1 MRLILT
7 HQVSLVRTVGLYY
20 SLQFLSLA
28 DATVITFLGP
38 LATGLLG
45 YLVLGEKFTAREA
58 IGGVVSLS
66 GVVLIA
72 RPAFLFG
79 RKAADADLDTPM
91 GSDTLTSSNTTS
103 SLIVRGLAAMMNA
116 SIEPPALASTA
127 LNYAAVTSPDFETEG
142 VTERQRLLAVGL
154 ALLGVCGGAGA
165 YITIRAIGRRAS
177 ATHSVAY
184 FSLYSTIVSGILM
197 VATGTKFVL
206 PKSPKWCA
214 LLVCVGVF
222 GLAAQVRFH
231 YCADLISP
239 TNLLDSP
246 LRFCWHWDSSA
257 RKPVGPSRR
266 LISRSCL
273 PPCINLYFC
282 IFPSF
287 HSAPWV

>member
-1 MRLILT
+1 MP
-7 HQVSLVRTVGLYY
+7 TVGLYY

-79 RKAADADLDTPM
+79 RKAADADLDVPL
-91 GSDTLTSSNTTS
+91 GPEALAAANSTS

-116 SIEPPALASTA
+116 SLEAPALSSPAFNNTA
-127 LNYAAVTSPDFETEG
+127 APDLEIDG

-184 FSLYSTIVSGILM
+184 FSLYSTIVSAILM

-222 GLAAQVRFH
+222 GLAAQVRS
-231 YCADLISP
+231 CRP
-239 TNLLDSP
+239 VT
-246 LRFCWHWDSSA
+246 SA
-257 RKPVGPSRR
+257 A
-266 LISRSCL
+266 
-273 PPCINLYFC
+273 
-282 IFPSF
+282 
-287 HSAPWV
+287 HH